1 MNSNSG
7 GSLENY
13 LFGPLSKQ
21 YCLLFYLMSV
31 VGLLTCVL
39 VVVAGGISIMD
50 GTKKFSL
57 MEILLLAYSL
67 IFPFLFYI
75 QNRLLHSMCVNS
87 A

>member
-1 MNSNSG
+1 
-7 GSLENY
+7 
-13 LFGPLSKQ
+13 
-21 YCLLFYLMSV
+21 
-31 VGLLTCVL
+31 
-39 VVVAGGISIMD
+39 VVAGGISIMD